1 MKKIVLLLA
10 LVLSFGQITAQKG
23 SVWQKRDVAT
33 ISKLARANEHENTEG
48 ELYFSLDATSF
59 KQSLTTATD
68 KFSKQ
73 QGVVIELPNLNGE
86 IEKFQVWE
94 NSNMT
99 PDFQAQ
105 FPQIR
110 AYVGRGVSDKGATVN
125 FSVSP
130 QGIQTILFRS
140 NGTTEFIE
148 GYDKQATTYVLFGDN
163 NRNKKSLVCTT
174 RSNHIST
181 NDLPVVNTNK
191 TDSNNQTYKTARLA
205 LSCTGEYAAAFG
217 ASTAGTAAD
226 KALVIAAMNATMT
239 RVNGIYEKDLAVHLN
254 MIDNTNV
261 IYYDASTDPYSP
273 AASMANWNGE
283 LMNVLHVANFN
294 AAGTGDAAFDI
305 GHMFGAS
312 GGGGNA
318 GCIGC
323 ICSNDMSVDSS
334 NSPVNYKGS
343 GITSPGAGLPQGDT
357 FDVDF
362 VAHEMG
368 HQLGANHTFSFGY
381 EGPYTTTGVDDVQT
395 EPASGSTIM
404 AYAGVTDV
412 NIQSDSDPIFS
423 YRSIHQIQLNLASV
437 TCPVSV
443 AMTDA
448 VPVVNAGLDYTIPVG
463 TAFMLTGTASDTD
476 AADVLTYIWEEND
489 CMTSSQSEV
498 TSEVLKT
505 KTAGPNWRTFKPS
518 TNKFRYFPQMGNILS
533 GTLAVSATT
542 AVSSAGTPIPN
553 CETVSSVARTLN
565 FTFTAR
571 DNHVGGGQTATDA
584 AVITVNATGGAFSV
598 SSQATTGISYPAGST
613 QTVTWV
619 PGSTASSPFNSPTVD
634 ILMSTNVST
643 ALETIS
649 GTSIYGVSG
658 YLTSTTPNPTTWT
671 TIASGVANNGS
682 YAVTIPSSTPAS
694 TTCRFMVK
702 AVGNV
707 FLAVN
712 SKNFAITALANETFG
727 LNNFSL
733 YPNPNKG
740 NFSVQFDSTSTNDIE
755 ITVHDVR
762 GRNIFERTYPNTG
775 MFSQNL
781 QLDTVQSGVYLVTV
795 KDGDKKVVKKIV
807 VE

>member
-1 MKKIVLLLA
+1 MKKIVLLLG
-10 LVLSFGQITAQKG
+10 LVMSFGQIIAQNG
-23 SVWQKRDVAT
+23 SVWHKSE
-33 ISKLARANEHENTEG
+33 ISSISRMTRVNEHENTNG
-48 ELYFSLDATSF
+48 ELYFSLDAFSF
-59 KQSLTTATD
+59 KQSLTNAKD

-73 QGVVIELPNLNGE
+73 QGVVVEFPNLKGE

-99 PDFQAQ
+99 LDFQAQ
-105 FPQIR
+105 FPEIR
-110 AYVGRGVSDKGATVN
+110 AYVGKGISDNGATVN

-130 QGIQTILFRS
+130 QGIQTILFRT

-148 GYDKQATTYVLFGDN
+148 GYDKAATTYVLFSDI
-163 NRNKKSLVCTT
+163 NRNKSSLACST
-174 RSNHIST
+174 RSNHIS
-181 NDLPVVNTNK
+181 NNQLPIYSTNK
-191 TDSNNQTYKTARLA
+191 PEANNQTYKTLRLA
-205 LSCTGEYAAAFG
+205 LSCTGEYAAYFG

-254 MIDNTNV
+254 MIDNSNV
-261 IYYDASTDPYSP
+261 IYYNSNTDPYSD
-273 AASMANWNGE
+273 ATSMDNWNYE
-283 LMNVLHVANFN
+283 LMNVLHVANYN
-294 AAGTGDAAFDI
+294 TAGIGDAAFDI

-323 ICSNDMSVDSS
+323 ICSNDISTSIDTSSGTSVTVP
-334 NSPVNYKGS
+334 NNYKGS
-343 GITSPGAGLPQGDT
+343 GITSPSDNIPAGDS

-368 HQLGANHTFSFGY
+368 HQLGGNHTFSFGY
-381 EGPYTTTGVDDVQT
+381 EGAYATIGVDDVQT

-412 NIQSDSDPIFS
+412 NVQWHSDPFFS

-437 TCPVSV
+437 SCPVST

-448 VPVVNAGLDYTIPVG
+448 VPIVNAGLDYTIPVG
-463 TAFMLTGTASDTD
+463 TAFMLTGTASDSD
-476 AADVLTYIWEEND
+476 SGDVLTYIWEEND
-489 CMTSSQSEV
+489 CMTSSQSET
-498 TSEVLKT
+498 TSEVKQT

-518 TNKFRYFPQMGNILS
+518 TNKFRYFPQMGKILA
-533 GTLAVSATT
+533 GTLAVTT
-542 AVSSAGTPIPN
+542 ATATSTAGTPITN
-553 CETVSSVARTLN
+553 CESVSSVARTLN

-571 DNHVGGGQTATDA
+571 DNHPGGGQTAEDA
-584 AVITVNATGGAFSV
+584 SVITVSATGGAFSV
-598 SSQATTGISYPAGST
+598 SSQSTTGISYVAGST

-619 PGSTASSPFNSPTVD
+619 PGGTASSPFNSPTVD
-634 ILMSTNVST
+634 ILLSTNVST
-643 ALETIS
+643 ALETDS
-649 GTSIYGVSG
+649 SMNQC
-658 YLTSTTPNPTTWT
+658 TTPNPTTWT

-682 YAVTIPSSTPAS
+682 YAVTIPSSTSAS
-694 TTCRFMVK
+694 SACRFMVK

-712 SKNFAITALANETFG
+712 SKNFAISALAYESFE
-727 LNNFSL
+727 LSNFSL

-740 NFSVQFDSTSTNDIE
+740 NFSIQFDSTSTNPIE
-755 ITVHDVR
+755 IMVNDIR
-762 GRNIFERTYPNTG
+762 GRTIFERTYTNTG
-775 MFSQNL
+775 LFSQNL
-781 QLDTVQSGVYLVTV
+781 QLDSVQSGVYLVTV
-795 KDGDKKVVKKIV
+795 KDGEKKVVRKIV

>member
-1 MKKIVLLLA
+1 MKRIVLLFA
-10 LVLSFGQITAQKG
+10 LVMSFGQITAQKG
-23 SVWQKRDVAT
+23 SAWQRREVSN
-33 ISKLARANEHENTEG
+33 ISKLARVNEHENTKG

-59 KQSLTTATD
+59 KQSLTNAND

-73 QGVVIELPNLNGE
+73 HGVVIELPNLNGE

-105 FPQIR
+105 FPEIR
-110 AYVGRGVSDKGATVN
+110 AYVGKGVSDKGATVN

-163 NRNKKSLVCTT
+163 NRNKRSLVCAT
-174 RSNHIST
+174 RSNHII
-181 NDLPVVNTNK
+181 NNELPVTNTNK
-191 TDSNNQTYKTARLA
+191 TDANNQTYKTLRLA
-205 LSCTGEYAAAFG
+205 LSCTGEYAAYFG

-226 KALVIAAMNATMT
+226 KVKVIAAMNATMT

-261 IYYDASTDPYSP
+261 IYYNASTDPYSP
-273 AASMANWNGE
+273 AASMNNWNGE

-294 AAGTGDAAFDI
+294 AAGTGDSAFDI

-334 NSPVNYKGS
+334 NSPLNYKGS
-343 GITSPGAGLPQGDT
+343 GITSPADNIPAGDS

-368 HQLGANHTFSFGY
+368 HQLGGNHTFSFGY
-381 EGPYTTTGVDDVQT
+381 EGSYVTTGVDDVQT

-412 NIQSDSDPIFS
+412 NVQWHSDPFFS
-423 YRSIHQIQLNLASV
+423 YRSVHQIQLNLATVS
-437 TCPVSV
+437 CPVSV

-489 CMTSSQSEV
+489 CMTSSQAEV
-498 TSEVLKT
+498 TSEVIKT

-542 AVSSAGTPIPN
+542 AVSNAGTPIPN

-571 DNHVGGGQTATDA
+571 DNHVGGGQTAEDA
-584 AVITVNATGGAFSV
+584 SVITVSTTGGAFSV
-598 SSQATTGISYPAGST
+598 SSQNTTGISYAAGST

-619 PGSTASSPFNSPTVD
+619 PGSTASAPFNSPTVD

-643 ALETIS
+643 ALETDS
-649 GTSIYGVSG
+649 GMN
-658 YLTSTTPNPTTWT
+658 TSTTPNPTTWT

-733 YPNPNKG
+733 FPNPNKG

-755 ITVHDVR
+755 ITVHDIR
-762 GRNIFERTYPNTG
+762 GRNIFERIYPNTG

>member
-1 MKKIVLLLA
+1 M
-10 LVLSFGQITAQKG
+10 SFGQITAQKG
-23 SVWQKRDVAT
+23 SAWQRREVSN
-33 ISKLARANEHENTEG
+33 ISKLARVNEHENTKG

-59 KQSLTTATD
+59 KQSLTNAND

-73 QGVVIELPNLNGE
+73 HGVVIELPNLNGE

-105 FPQIR
+105 FPEIR
-110 AYVGRGVSDKGATVN
+110 AYVGKGVSDKGATVN

-163 NRNKKSLVCTT
+163 NRNKRSLVCAT
-174 RSNHIST
+174 RSNHII
-181 NDLPVVNTNK
+181 NNELPVANTNK
-191 TDSNNQTYKTARLA
+191 TDANNQTYKTLRLA
-205 LSCTGEYAAAFG
+205 LSCTGEYAAYFG

-226 KALVIAAMNATMT
+226 KVKVIAAMNATMT

-261 IYYDASTDPYSP
+261 IYYNASTDPYSP
-273 AASMANWNGE
+273 AASMNNWNGE

-294 AAGTGDAAFDI
+294 AAGTGDSAFDI

-334 NSPVNYKGS
+334 NSPLNYKGS
-343 GITSPGAGLPQGDT
+343 GITSPADNIPAGDS

-368 HQLGANHTFSFGY
+368 HQLGGNHTFSFGY
-381 EGPYTTTGVDDVQT
+381 EGSYVTTGVDDVQT

-412 NIQSDSDPIFS
+412 NVQWHSDPFFS
-423 YRSIHQIQLNLASV
+423 YRSVHQIQLNLATVS
-437 TCPVSV
+437 CPVSV

-489 CMTSSQSEV
+489 CMTSSQAEV
-498 TSEVLKT
+498 TSEVIKT

-542 AVSSAGTPIPN
+542 AVSNAGTPIPN

-571 DNHVGGGQTATDA
+571 DNHTGGGQTAEDA
-584 AVITVNATGGAFSV
+584 TVISVSTTGGAFSV
-598 SSQATTGISYPAGST
+598 SSQNTTGISYVAGST

-619 PGSTASSPFNSPTVD
+619 PGSTASAPFNSPTVD
-634 ILMSTNVST
+634 VLMSTNVST
-643 ALETIS
+643 ALETDS
-649 GTSIYGVSG
+649 GMN
-658 YLTSTTPNPTTWT
+658 TSTTPNPTTWT

-733 YPNPNKG
+733 FPNPNKG

-755 ITVHDVR
+755 ITVHDIR